1 MAEKRKDNRGKKVLE
16 KGYSQYKDG
25 LYCYRYRLD
34 GKTKAIYD
42 RDLDKLKRKVA
53 KLNKDMEDGI
63 NFNAAERMT
72 LNAMF
77 DKYIEGK
84 KRIREST
91 RMNYTYLYDRF
102 VRDGLGERKL
112 AKIRFSDLQNLYNDL
127 LEDTLTIGTLKILH
141 NALHP
146 AFDLAVRDQII
157 RTNPTDGLLREI
169 ANTHETKQEK
179 KFAMTQQEQAAFLA
193 WARKSPDYCL
203 YVPMFITFLGTGLR
217 VGELLGLTW
226 GDIDL
231 KNGVIHVNKT
241 LAYKVWEDGKAAFKI
256 HPTKTGA
263 GTRDIPILTEVRNA
277 LLEQKKERLRCGMCE
292 TVIDGYKDF
301 VFSNSR
307 NHVHKPNTINRVIDS
322 IIKWANKE
330 EEENAKAEGRE
341 PMLIRHFSVHCF
353 RHTFATFLCRH
364 ESNLKTIQEI
374 MGHSSIKVTMDV
386 YAEATEE
393 AKTESFKSLDAKF
406 RIG

>member
-1 MAEKRKDNRGKKVLE
+1 
-16 KGYSQYKDG
+16 
-25 LYCYRYRLD
+25 
-34 GKTKAIYD
+34 
-42 RDLDKLKRKVA
+42 
-53 KLNKDMEDGI
+53 
-63 NFNAAERMT
+63 
-72 LNAMF
+72 
-77 DKYIEGK
+77 
-84 KRIREST
+84 
-91 RMNYTYLYDRF
+91 MNYTYLYDRF
-102 VRDGLGERKL
+102 VRYDLGERKL
-112 AKIRFSDLQNLYNDL
+112 ANIRQSDIKNLYNEL
-127 LEDTLTIGTLKILH
+127 LDGTLVYGTLKILH

-146 AFDLAVRDQII
+146 AFEEAVTDLFI
-157 RTNPTDGLLREI
+157 RINPTNG
-169 ANTHETKQEK
+169 AMKAVAKTHETKQAK
-179 KFAMTQQEQAAFLA
+179 KFAMTQEEQAAFLG
-193 WARKSPDYCL
+193 WARKSPDYCV
-203 YVPMFITFLGTGLR
+203 YVPMFVTFLGTGLR

-226 GDIDL
+226 DDIDL
-231 KNGVIHVNKT
+231 RNGVIHVNKT
-241 LAYKVWEDGKAAFKI
+241 LTYKVWEDGKAAFRI
-256 HPTKTGA
+256 HPTKTDA
-263 GTRDIPILTEVRNA
+263 GERTIPILTEVRNA

-301 VFSNSR
+301 VFPNSR

-393 AKTESFKSLDAKF
+393 AKTETFKNLDAKF
-406 RIG
+406 KIG